1 MSRALLLWLLVLVP
15 GVQRAAA
22 ATCTGTPG
30 ASGTIELKMGALTRS
45 FVVRVPATYDGRTSG
60 PLIFLFHPFGMN
72 AQYMQGRVQIP
83 RIWPEAIAVYPNGMP
98 RLGAGAGGLQPAWQT
113 RPGELDDRDL
123 VFFDAMLDWLRA
135 NHCFDEKRVFV
146 MGYSNGAGLA
156 SVLACERAGV
166 LAGVAIA
173 SGSLACEPAEPR
185 PVILSHGLRDR
196 TIEYERAVESAR
208 AWALR
213 DGCSAPP
220 KSGTPGCFQADS
232 CSAAPVTLCSYDGGH
247 EYNEPFTRSLVEFF
261 KMPRR

>member
-1 MSRALLLWLLVLVP
+1 MSRTLLLWLLILVP

-22 ATCTGTPG
+22 ATCIGTPG
-30 ASGTIELKMGALTRS
+30 ASGTIDLKIGAFTRS
-45 FVVRVPATYDGRTSG
+45 FVVRVPGTYDGRTPG
-60 PLIFLFHPFGMN
+60 PLIMLFHPFGMN

-83 RIWPEAIAVYPNGMP
+83 RIWPEAIAIYPNGMP
-98 RLGAGAGGLQPAWQT
+98 RIGAGAGGLQPAWQT

-135 NHCFDEKRVFV
+135 NHCFDEKKVFV

-173 SGSLACEPAEPR
+173 SGSLACEPSEPR
-185 PVILSHGLRDR
+185 PVILSHGLRDS
-196 TIEYERAVESAR
+196 TIGYERAIESAR

-213 DGCSAPP
+213 DGCVAPP
-220 KSGTPGCFQADS
+220 KSGLPGCFEADA
-232 CSAAPVTLCSYDGGH
+232 CSAAPVRLCSYDGGH
-247 EYNEPFTRSLVEFF
+247 EYNEPFTRALVEFF